1 MRLVLCFLSLYITK
15 QAAPL
20 GDAFLI
26 KIKIL
31 IRK

>member
-1 MRLVLCFLSLYITK
+1 MRLVFVISFLIITK
-15 QAAPL
+15 QAAPS